1 MMTTDTFLS
10 HVAGHAGIPPD
21 RAEQVTRS
29 VLSGIAGYLTRPQRE
44 LVAAELPESLGSCLI
59 ESRALEPGL
68 MGTHGRELVASVCH
82 VLGEELSNDAMRV
95 LRRALPRDLVELL
108 AEPSREVATH
118 AADSRHGTTL
128 ASGRPGSRH
137 PVSEAAPARG
147 QAGSIGDS
155 NPHGGT
161 KLSSS
166 PGTTQE
172 RRHETLAESRPDERR
187 SLAGDQVVGD
197 EGGSETR

>member
-1 MMTTDTFLS
+1 MTTDTFLS
-10 HVAGHAGIPPD
+10 HVAGHAGISPE
-21 RAEQVTRS
+21 RAEQLTRS
-29 VLSGIAGYLTRPQRE
+29 VLSGLAGYLTRPQRE
-44 LVAAELPESLGSCLI
+44 LVASELPEALGSCLTQGH
-59 ESRALEPGL
+59 ALQPSL
-68 MGTHGRELVASVCH
+68 MGSHGRELLASVCH

-95 LRRALPRDLVELL
+95 LRRSLPRDLVELL
-108 AEPSREVATH
+108 AEPSRELAEH

-147 QAGSIGDS
+147 QAGFVGES

-172 RRHETLAESRPDERR
+172 RHHETIAEGHPDERR

-197 EGGSETR
+197 EGGSEAR

>member
-1 MMTTDTFLS
+1 MTTDTFVS

-29 VLSGIAGYLTRPQRE
+29 VLSGLAGYLSPPQRE
-44 LVAAELPESLGSCLI
+44 LVAAELPDTLGACLM
-59 ESRALEPGL
+59 ESRALQPGL
-68 MGTHGRELVASVCH
+68 MGSHGRELVASVCH

-95 LRRALPRDLVELL
+95 LRVALPRELVDLL
-108 AEPSREVATH
+108 AAPGREVAAR

-137 PVSEAAPARG
+137 PISETAPPRG
-147 QAGSIGDS
+147 QAGFVGES

-172 RRHETLAESRPDERR
+172 RRRETIAESRPDERR